1 MTADWLESFGS
12 PLFCLTVPGGA
23 AVGRP
28 LSAKQLDR
36 NPVRQADPREE
47 PGMSDFKSF
56 TEELKVEG
64 KELVDTVKRIVH
76 EGNVRRV
83 VIRNADGRTVLDIPV
98 NAGVVGAVAFPLIA
112 TLATIAVYAAR
123 YTLIIERSGPP
134 AAPPAS

>member
-1 MTADWLESFGS
+1 
-12 PLFCLTVPGGA
+12 
-23 AVGRP
+23 
-28 LSAKQLDR
+28 
-36 NPVRQADPREE
+36 
-47 PGMSDFKSF
+47 MSDVKSF

-83 VIRNADGRTVLDIPV
+83 VVRNAEGRTVLDIPV
-98 NAGVVGAVAFPLIA
+98 NAGVLGAVAFPLVA

-134 AAPPAS
+134 AAPSV